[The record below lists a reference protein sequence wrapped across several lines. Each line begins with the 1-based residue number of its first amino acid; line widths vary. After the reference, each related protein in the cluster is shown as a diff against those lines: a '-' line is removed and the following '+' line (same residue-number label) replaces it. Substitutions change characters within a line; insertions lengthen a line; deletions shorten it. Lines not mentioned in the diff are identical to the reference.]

1 MHIFQLLD
9 LKKGFSLP
17 LWVAGAA
24 KASVKKLLGFVF
36 EENEFITIPKRE
48 SDIKIKIHSS
58 SLIQGNSHALAISF
72 VSSGL
77 DLDITENLEIWTIAS
92 FKKISESTNQEK
104 LLNIVPGY
112 GVGVNK
118 ETSEICISN
127 FANEVLQENLLE
139 LIPSG
144 HILNLEIIFPNGKYL
159 AERTSNEA
167 FGVVNGLS
175 IIGTTAETHA
185 SASPSQLKNAKSEL
199 ENIISNNSSNTIV
212 FAIGENGLDLFSHL
226 KIDFP
231 ILKVG
236 NWLGPMLVEASIRKI
251 DQILLFGYHGK
262 LIKLAGGIFHTHNHL
277 ADARIEILV
286 YHALKENIPFSLLLK
301 ISQSKTIEDALREID
316 SISPQTAKSLWTKIS
331 NTVEIRSF
339 EYVKRYV
346 SSSSKIGAVL
356 FDKSRSIRWAGEN
369 AKMILSGL
377 DIF

>member
-36 EENEFITIPKRE
+36 EENEFITIPKRD

>member
-1 MHIFQLLD
+1 LHIFQLLD